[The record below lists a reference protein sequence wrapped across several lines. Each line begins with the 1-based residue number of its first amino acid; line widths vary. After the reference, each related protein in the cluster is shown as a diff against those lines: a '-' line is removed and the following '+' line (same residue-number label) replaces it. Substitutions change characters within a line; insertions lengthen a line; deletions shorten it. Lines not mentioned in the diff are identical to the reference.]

1 MSQPGNGG
9 AADPT
14 GCAERLLA
22 LSAEQ
27 RSRLVA
33 ELRRRSR
40 GQLAEDPIV
49 RRPAGAPAPLT
60 AGQRRLW
67 FLERLSPAGAGYHL
81 PLAYQLDGPL
91 SRPALAWALREIA
104 RRHEILRT
112 RFELTGGEP
121 VQVVVAEPAMPA
133 SSAVPAAGPCPPEV
147 VDDLRRLAVVD
158 LRRLAAGARAAEA
171 TRLGDQEVLR
181 PFALDRGPAWRGR
194 LLALGDGQHLLQVT
208 FHHIVCDAWSVD
220 VWWRELAALY
230 AAATA
235 GGPAALPAIP
245 IQYGDF
251 AAWQRRRWERG
262 ELEPHLAHW
271 RRRLAGSP
279 TLLALPADRPRPAVQ
294 SLRGGALAG
303 DLPVALAGR
312 LAALGRRSGATLY
325 LTCLA
330 AFATLLQRTTGDT
343 DLLLG
348 SPAANRAPA
357 EVEGLIGFFVDTLV
371 VRIDAGGD
379 PPFTSLLGR
388 VRDGMLADH
397 PHREVP
403 FERLVE
409 ELKPRRDLSHQP
421 LVQVLFAF
429 EATGGA
435 PRRLPGLTVTPRPAS
450 AVVTAYDLVLSLVES
465 PRGLEGHWFYGAE
478 LFAAAT
484 IRLLHERWLALLAGI
499 AAGPERRLAELP
511 ILTAAE
517 RQALCVEWNDTA
529 HAAAGEL
536 LPAAALAR
544 WARLRPEAP
553 AVVGGDERLSW
564 CELER
569 SVNRLAR
576 TLMELGAGPEVR
588 VGVCLER
595 TPALVVAALA
605 VLAAGGVYLP
615 LDPAYPPERL
625 RNMLRESG
633 ARLLVTERRLL
644 AQLPRCDAPSLC
656 LDEEGPRIAV
666 QSPSPPAVR
675 LQPENLAYVIFTS
688 GSTGGPKGVLSTH
701 RGLRNL
707 AAAQV
712 RAFGLHAEDRILQ
725 FAPASF
731 DAWIAELATMVESGA
746 SLHLAQ
752 PMPLPG
758 PELAALL
765 RAREITAATLP
776 PSALAVLPPAALPRL
791 RILVAAGEACP
802 AEVLD
807 RWRQPG
813 RALFD
818 AYGPTETSV
827 CASLGRADAPGTP
840 PDIGRP
846 LENLRILLLDAT
858 LRPVPIGTPGELA
871 VGGEGLA
878 RGYADR
884 PDLTAR
890 CFVPDPLASRPGERL
905 YRTGDLARLTGAGTL
920 EFRGRRD
927 QQVKVRGCR
936 VELAEVEAALGEH
949 PAVAVAAVALDGQGA
964 AGRLAAWVVPAA
976 APERAELWP
985 SVAEHLVYD
994 ELLYHAMSSDE
1005 ARNDG
1010 YRAAIRRLAPG
1021 RKVVDIGT
1029 GKDAI
1034 LARFCAEAGAARVYA
1049 IELLEAPWRQAV
1061 ERVRSLGLEDRIVVL
1076 RGDSRRVE
1084 LPERVDVCVSEIVG
1098 PIGGCEGSAVLIND
1112 AWRFLAPGGVMI
1124 PSRSTTRIAGATLP
1138 EELLHRP
1145 ALAAVP
1151 AHYVEAIWR
1160 QAGYPFDPRLSVRR
1174 FPPDNLLSRA
1184 GIFEDLDHSGPVAAE
1199 SERALTL
1206 AVLQDGRLDGFLLWL
1221 ELETVAGVTLDILQ
1235 REHCWLPVFF
1245 PVFDPG
1251 VEVSA
1256 GDTIV
1261 ATCAARL
1268 CEDGLHPDYAVRG
1281 TVERRHRPA
1290 IPFAYDSY
1298 HHRRQFRANP
1308 YYARLFP
1315 PPGAGGEARAAGDGA
1330 ATATPELPAGGAPLD
1345 AASLRSFLRRR
1356 LPDFMVPSL
1365 YTVVDRLPLLASGKL
1380 DRRALA
1386 AATTTTAAAGQATA
1400 ANAAM
1405 AVMAAS
1411 PGAPPPAAA
1420 GAAASA
1426 APGRGG
1432 LEARIAAI
1440 WCKVLGRAQV
1450 GAGENFFDLG
1460 GHSLLL
1466 AQVQLELA
1474 AVTARAPSLVDLFAH
1489 PTVASL
1495 AAHLEDG
1502 SGQPAA
1508 AAPSGRTGAGPPPA
1522 RLPESATAPAA
1533 VAIIGMALRFPGA
1546 ADAETFWRNLAG
1558 GVESLRH
1565 FTAAE
1570 LLAAGVRP
1578 GTLADA
1584 RYVRVHGA
1592 LADVETFDAPFFGF
1606 TPREAA
1612 VLNPQHRLL
1621 LETAWEA
1628 CEDAGFAAGGERGR
1642 VGVFTGVA
1650 VNDYLPRHVLADPE
1664 VMAAVG
1670 PWQAGLANL
1679 DSAAANQISYRLDLT
1694 GPSLHLGTACSTS
1707 LVAVHLACRALQ
1719 AGDCE
1724 LALAGGASITV
1735 PQHIGYLY
1743 EEQGTT
1749 SPDGHCRAFAADARG
1764 TVPGSGAGLVL
1775 LKRLADAVAD
1785 GDPIRAVIRGSAV
1798 NNDGAARVGF
1808 TAPGVEQQA
1817 AVVRAALA
1825 AGGTPAGT
1833 IGYVEAHGSGTPLG
1847 DPIEVAALRR
1857 AFGESLPP
1865 GSCGLGSVKS
1875 NLGHL
1880 DTAAG
1885 IAGLIKAVLALTHRT
1900 QPASLHCTPPN
1911 PALDLAAGPFV
1922 LRRRATPWP
1931 AGPTPRRAGVSSF
1944 GMGGTNSHLVLEEA
1958 PPRLPAPSRRR
1969 RHLLILSARSRGALD
1984 AATTALATHLAHH
1997 PELAMADVAFTLQV
2011 GRRAF
2016 DHRRVLVAG
2025 DLAGAAAALAAAPAA
2040 APTTGSAGPALTA
2053 VRPAGRRAVAL
2064 LLPGLA
2070 DLRPGVLGAIYRGEP
2085 GFREDV
2091 DRCAEILLPLLGA
2104 DLRQLVDPAAGPG
2117 EPGAAPPAGG
2127 TTPHRLRRAAGA
2139 AAGTPPGGATGWN
2152 RVELAHPAL
2161 FALEVALGRLWMS
2174 WGVPVEAALGY
2185 SLGEYAAACLAE
2197 VFSLEEG
2204 LRLVAGRA
2212 RLLATLPAGAM
2223 LAVPLDETRANRLPE
2238 VAGGELGLA
2247 AVGGPAVCM
2256 VAGPPA
2262 AIAALAARLAG
2273 DGLPCQPVAADRAF
2287 HTPAMAPVRDRLLAL
2302 LRSCELRP
2310 PRLPFLSGV
2319 TGGWIDPAQAVDPA
2333 YWAAHLVRPV
2343 RLADCLAE
2351 LLRRSDLALLEAGP
2365 AQDLAILARQHP
2377 ERRAEQVIV
2386 GSTPH
2391 RQDPSRQ
2398 EELLLETLG
2407 RLWLG
2412 GVDIDWR
2419 RRAAGERRLR
2429 VPLPTYPFERR
2440 RHWVEAA
2447 RDEPAAAPAAGA
2459 PAAGAAGPA
2468 AGRLPDLA
2476 DWFHVPA
2483 WQESPLPRTAPP
2495 PAAPRRWLVLL
2506 GPEGPGEAV
2515 AAALERRGGEV
2526 VRVTTGTDCARL
2538 AADRWRVVADRRDHL
2553 RQVLAALRGEGRL
2566 PQGIV
2571 HLWQASPPE
2580 EADCNAGAA
2589 AEDAGFYSLLA
2600 LAQAIGDRCMGEP
2613 LELVV
2618 VASGLAGITGE
2629 ERLSPRRAT
2638 MLGPLRTMPLEY
2650 PNLRCRAID
2659 LSTAPLSSA
2668 PAATAAALGD
2678 ALAAELLA
2686 APGDLAVAYR
2696 GGRRWVMGHRRLR
2709 LAADGLGR
2717 VPLRRRGVYLLHGGL
2732 GEVGLELAELL
2743 AREAQAR
2750 LAFVGRTPLPA
2761 RERWGDWLA
2770 GHAAADRTS
2779 RLLRRLRRLEEL
2791 GAEVMPLTADA
2802 LDEGAMQTVCREI
2815 EQRWGGIDG
2824 AIQAIGAAD
2833 GTLLQ
2838 LLTPELAAEVLAQ
2851 KVRTT
2856 LLLAGLLR
2864 GHRPDF
2870 LVLCSS
2876 MAGFGAPGLGA
2887 YSAGNCFLD
2896 AFAPWYQALT
2906 GTPTTAIAWDA
2917 WSEVPGRP
2925 QFAEH
2930 LAGDEGR
2937 EALRRILAA
2946 ALPQVVVTPL
2956 ELAAAVARVQEQ
2968 WRKALPAPVAADT
2981 GSRGERPPL
2990 TCPWVAPRSDAER
3003 RLAGLW
3009 ESMLGITGLGVED
3022 PFVELGGNSLL
3033 ALQLVARI
3041 RQSFGVDL
3049 PANEVLEHPTIAAL
3063 AARLTSPAPAAAPP
3077 AEAGAADAG
3086 GPPPSGRQPA
3096 SPLVLLRPAPGG
3108 RPFFCVHPT
3117 GGGVACYG
3125 DLAGCWGDDRPL
3137 YGVQAVGLLDGRQ
3150 ALATIEAMAA
3160 HYLAAVRG
3168 VAPAGPYLLGGWS
3181 LGGTVAFEMAQ
3192 QLLRQGEETALVALF
3207 DAPAPGTG
3215 DAPDL
3220 ADDAVLL
3227 ADVLGLP
3234 PPAAAEPDAGTG
3246 SGTGAETATEAK
3258 SRLAAVL
3265 ATARRQR
3272 LPGGDLDAT
3281 GVRRLLRIS
3290 RANIAA
3296 AAAYRPRPYQGPMAL
3311 LRCRIALP
3319 GVPFGEAMGWEGLAA
3334 GGLEVHWVTG
3344 GHATMLTRPHVEQL
3358 AARLRDCLAAAE
3370 PAATAPAPPAAVTA
3384 AATAAT
3390 APTADTAMVAGLR
3403 GVPGGSP

>member
-1 MSQPGNGG
+1 VSQPANGG
-9 AADPT
+9 PADRN
-14 GCAERLLA
+14 ERLRA

-27 RSRLVA
+27 RSQLLA

-49 RRPAGAPAPLT
+49 RRPAGSPAPLT

-81 PLAYQLDGPL
+81 PLGYRLDGPL
-91 SRPALAWALREIA
+91 NRPALAWALGEIA

-121 VQVVVAEPAMPA
+121 VQVV
-133 SSAVPAAGPCPPEV
+133 SAVSAAGPCPLAAV
-147 VDDLRRLAVVD
+147 DLRRLAVVD

-194 LLALGDGQHLLQVT
+194 LLALGDAQHLLQVT

-230 AAATA
+230 AAATTGA
-235 GGPAALPAIP
+235 PAALPELP

-251 AAWQRRRWERG
+251 ATWQRRRWERG
-262 ELEPHLAHW
+262 ELEPHLAYW

-279 TLLALPADRPRPAVQ
+279 TLLALPADRPRPAMQ
-294 SLRGGALAG
+294 SLRGGAVAG
-303 DLPVALAGR
+303 DVPAELALR

-325 LTCLA
+325 MTCLA
-330 AFATLLQRTTGDT
+330 AFAALLQRSTGDA

-348 SPAANRAPA
+348 SPAANRSPA
-357 EVEGLIGFFVDTLV
+357 EVENLIGFFVDNLV

-379 PPFTSLLGR
+379 PPFTGLLGR

-429 EATGGA
+429 EAAGDA
-435 PRRLPGLTVTPRPAS
+435 PRRLHGLAVAPRPAS

-484 IRLLHERWLALLAGI
+484 IRLLHERWLTLLAGI

-511 ILTAAE
+511 LLTAAE

-544 WARLRPEAP
+544 WARLRPEAA
-553 AVVGGDERLSW
+553 AVVGGDERLSYR
-564 CELER
+564 ELER

-625 RNMLRESG
+625 RTMMRESG

-644 AQLPRCDAPSLC
+644 ALLPRCDAPSLC
-656 LDEEGPRIAV
+656 LDEEGPRIAG
-666 QSPSPPAVR
+666 QSAAPPAVR

-712 RAFGLHAEDRILQ
+712 RAFGLHPEDRILQ

-752 PMPLPG
+752 PLPLPG
-758 PELAALL
+758 AELAALL

-813 RALFD
+813 RALFN

-827 CASLGRADAPGTP
+827 CASIGPADAPGAP

-890 CFVPDPLASRPGERL
+890 CFVPDPFAPRPGERL
-905 YRTGDLARLTGAGTL
+905 YRTGDLARLTRTGTL

-936 VELAEVEAALGEH
+936 VELTEVEAALGEH
-949 PAVAVAAVALDGQGA
+949 PAVAAAAVALDGQGA

-1005 ARNDG
+1005 ARNDC
-1010 YRAAIRRLAPG
+1010 YRAAIRRLVPG
-1021 RKVVDIGT
+1021 RKVVEIGT

-1076 RGDSRRVE
+1076 RGDSRRLE

-1112 AWRFLAPGGVMI
+1112 AWRFLEPGGVMI

-1138 EELLHRP
+1138 DELLHGP

-1160 QAGYPFDPRLSVRR
+1160 QVGYPFDPRLSVRR
-1174 FPPDNLLSRA
+1174 FPPDNLLSGA
-1184 GIFEDLDHSGPVAAE
+1184 GIFEDLDHSGQVAAE
-1199 SERALTL
+1199 REHALTL
-1206 AVLQDGRLDGFLLWL
+1206 AVLRDGRLDGFLLWL
-1221 ELETVAGVTLDILQ
+1221 ELETVAGVTLDILR

-1281 TVERRHRPA
+1281 TVERRHRRA
-1290 IPFAYDSY
+1290 IPFAYESY

-1315 PPGAGGEARAAGDGA
+1315 PVGAGGEARATRAAAAA
-1330 ATATPELPAGGAPLD
+1330 ATPQLPAGGEPLD
-1345 AASLRSFLRRR
+1345 APSLRSFLRRR

-1365 YTVVDRLPLLASGKL
+1365 YTVVDRLPVLASGKL
-1380 DRRALA
+1380 DRRALSA
-1386 AATTTTAAAGQATA
+1386 AAAANAATA
-1400 ANAAM
+1400 ANATT
-1405 AVMAAS
+1405 AANGANTAQ
-1411 PGAPPPAAA
+1411 PGAPAGAGD
-1420 GAAASA
+1420 GAAAIA
-1426 APGRGG
+1426 APGRDG
-1432 LEARIAAI
+1432 LEARVAAI
-1440 WCKVLGRAQV
+1440 WCKVLGREQV

-1474 AVTARAPSLVDLFAH
+1474 AVTGRTPSLVDLFAH
-1489 PTVASL
+1489 PTVAAL
-1495 AAHLEDG
+1495 AAHLEG
-1502 SGQPAA
+1502 AAGPPAA
-1508 AAPSGRTGAGPPPA
+1508 AAPSGRPGSGPPPA
-1522 RLPESATAPAA
+1522 PLAEAAAAPAA

-1578 GTLADA
+1578 GTLADP

-1628 CEDAGFAAGGERGR
+1628 CEDAGFAPGGERGR

-1650 VNDYLPRHVLADPE
+1650 ANDYLPRHVLANPE

-1735 PQHIGYLY
+1735 PQQIGYLY

-1749 SPDGHCRAFAADARG
+1749 SPDGHCRAFAAAAQG
-1764 TVPGSGAGLVL
+1764 TVPGSGAGMVL

-1825 AGGTPAGT
+1825 AGNTPAGT

-1857 AFGESLPP
+1857 AFGEALPP

-1885 IAGLIKAVLALTHRT
+1885 IAGLIKTVLALTHRT

-1911 PALDLAAGPFV
+1911 PALELAAGPFV
-1922 LRRRATPWP
+1922 VRRQATPWQ

-1944 GMGGTNSHLVLEEA
+1944 GMGGTNAHLVLEEA

-2025 DLAGAAAALAAAPAA
+2025 DLTGAAATLAAASAAAPA
-2040 APTTGSAGPALTA
+2040 TDSGSQALTA

-2070 DLRPGVLGAIYRGEP
+2070 DLRPGVLGAIYRAEP
-2085 GFREDV
+2085 RFREDV

-2104 DLRQLVDPAAGPG
+2104 DLRQLVNPAAGPG
-2117 EPGAAPPAGG
+2117 EPGATPPAGVA
-2127 TTPHRLRRAAGA
+2127 TPHRLRRAAGA
-2139 AAGTPPGGATGWN
+2139 AAGGATGWN

-2238 VAGGELGLA
+2238 VAGGELSLA

-2273 DGLPCQPVAADRAF
+2273 DGLPCQPVAAERAF
-2287 HTPAMAPVRDRLLAL
+2287 HTSAMAPVRDRLLAL

-2319 TGGWIDPAQAVDPA
+2319 TGGWIDAAQAVDPD

-2343 RLADCLAE
+2343 RLADCLAK
-2351 LLRRSDLALLEAGP
+2351 LLRRPDLALLEAGP

-2412 GVDIDWR
+2412 GVEIDWR

-2459 PAAGAAGPA
+2459 AGPA

-2483 WQESPLPRTAPP
+2483 WQESPLPHTAPP
-2495 PAAPRRWLVLL
+2495 PTAPRRWLVLL
-2506 GPEGPGEAV
+2506 GSEGPGEAV

-2526 VRVTTGTDCARL
+2526 IRVTAGTDCARL
-2538 AADRWRVVADRRDHL
+2538 AADRWRAVPDRRDHL
-2553 RQVLAALRGEGRL
+2553 RQVLGSLRGEGRL

-2580 EADCNAGAA
+2580 EADCNAGETV
-2589 AEDAGFYSLLA
+2589 EDAGFYSLLA

-2618 VASGLAGITGE
+2618 VASGLAGIAGE

-2650 PNLRCRAID
+2650 TNLRCRWLD
-2659 LSTAPLSSA
+2659 LSTAPLS
-2668 PAATAAALGD
+2668 PAAAAALAD

-2709 LAADGLGR
+2709 LAAEGLGR
-2717 VPLRRRGVYLLHGGL
+2717 APLRRRGVYLLHGGL

-2750 LAFVGRTPLPA
+2750 LVFVGRTPLPA
-2761 RERWGDWLA
+2761 RERWDDWLA
-2770 GHAAADRTS
+2770 GHAVADRTS

-2791 GAEVMPLTADA
+2791 GAEVMPLTADGR
-2802 LDEGAMQTVCREI
+2802 DEGAMRTVFREI
-2815 EQRWGGIDG
+2815 ERRWGGVDG

-2856 LLLAGLLR
+2856 LVLAGLLR

-2876 MAGFGAPGLGA
+2876 MADFGAPGLGA

-2906 GTPTTAIAWDA
+2906 GTPTTSIAWDA
-2917 WSEVPGRP
+2917 WTEVPGRP

-2930 LAGDEGR
+2930 LAGEEGR

-2946 ALPQVVVTPL
+2946 ALPQVIVTPL
-2956 ELAAAVARVQEQ
+2956 ELPAAVARVHEQ
-2968 WRKALPAPVAADT
+2968 WRKEQPAPAAADT
-2981 GSRGERPPL
+2981 GGHGERPPL
-2990 TCPWVAPRSDAER
+2990 TCPWVAPRSAAER

-3009 ESMLGITGLGVED
+3009 ESMLGISGLGVDD

-3049 PANEVLEHPTIAAL
+3049 PANEVLENPTIAAL
-3063 AARLTSPAPAAAPP
+3063 AARLTAPAPAPADTAA
-3077 AEAGAADAG
+3077 AAAVAGAG
-3086 GPPPSGRQPA
+3086 GTPLSGRQPG
-3096 SPLVLLRPAPGG
+3096 SPMVLLRPAAAG

-3137 YGVQAVGLLDGRQ
+3137 YGIQAVGLLDEREP
-3150 ALATIEAMAA
+3150 LATVEAMAA

-3168 VAPAGPYLLGGWS
+3168 IAPAGPYLLGGWS

-3192 QLLRQGEETALVALF
+3192 QLVRQGEETALVALF

-3215 DAPDL
+3215 DAPAL

-3234 PPAAAEPDAGTG
+3234 PPAPTESDAGTE
-3246 SGTGAETATEAK
+3246 SEAA

-3265 ATARRQR
+3265 ATARRER
-3272 LPGGDLDAT
+3272 LAGGDLDTA

-3290 RANIAA
+3290 RANITA

-3319 GVPFGEAMGWEGLAA
+3319 GVPFGEAMGWEALAA
-3334 GGLEVHWVTG
+3334 GGLEVHWLTG
-3344 GHATMLTRPHVEQL
+3344 GHATMLSKPHVEQL

-3370 PAATAPAPPAAVTA
+3370 AAAGAAPGPAAPTA
-3384 AATAAT
+3384 AAVA
-3390 APTADTAMVAGLR
+3390 AGLR
-3403 GVPGGSP
+3403 GVPEGSP